1 MSVLSPDTY
10 RDEAML
16 LVQGS
21 SNGTQFVTLLLMDPL
36 SLTFQSIDVER
47 CSRDVID
54 IEDLP
59 LYLSSSGNRLRYFF
73 LWITRNSAILKPF
86 YSTHLSRIFIFTC
99 RGWAFQRISTS
110 KWVYIISD
118 SLKML
123 WIGVRLLSTCILQHC
138 CCPICLVVAIWLST
152 ISAIVLVRNAFSDF
166 YKMLTLP
173 YRLLMRLIDLNKSLF
188 FPFFCW
194 KAIIAR

>member
-1 MSVLSPDTY
+1 MKAISVLSPDTY

-73 LWITRNSAILKPF
+73 L
-86 YSTHLSRIFIFTC
+86 
-99 RGWAFQRISTS
+99 
-110 KWVYIISD
+110 
-118 SLKML
+118 
-123 WIGVRLLSTCILQHC
+123 
-138 CCPICLVVAIWLST
+138 
-152 ISAIVLVRNAFSDF
+152 
-166 YKMLTLP
+166 
-173 YRLLMRLIDLNKSLF
+173 
-188 FPFFCW
+188 
-194 KAIIAR
+194 